1 MSDKI
6 FKVKNVFNIKE
17 NIVIFYINLIEAC

>member
-6 FKVKNVFNIKE
+6 LKIKNVFNIKE
-17 NIVIFYINLIEAC
+17 NIVIFYINIIESC